1 LDYVSVVLSIDTT
14 ETNIENNAMFT
25 KTSLKHTTF
34 QKRIKRALWLAKL
47 QSMKTGKRC
56 TEYIKNRKGNACI
69 RIDVYSDGNMSAY
82 ASGMGSKDI
91 SKMILKAL
99 DN

>member
-1 LDYVSVVLSIDTT
+1 
-14 ETNIENNAMFT
+14 MFT
-25 KTSLKHTTF
+25 QTSFSNPKFAKH
-34 QKRIKRALWLAKL
+34 IKRALWLAKL

-56 TEYIKNRKGNACI
+56 TEYVQNRHGRNVI
-69 RIDVYSDGNMSAY
+69 RLDVYKDGSMSAY

-99 DN
+99 EA

>member
-1 LDYVSVVLSIDTT
+1 
-14 ETNIENNAMFT
+14 MFT
-25 KTSLKHTTF
+25 QPSFNNPKF
-34 QKRIKRALWLAKL
+34 AKRIKRALWLAKL

-56 TEYIKNRKGNACI
+56 TEYVQNRHGRNVI
-69 RIDVYSDGNMSAY
+69 HLDVYKDGSMSAY

>member
-1 LDYVSVVLSIDTT
+1 MIT
-14 ETNIENNAMFT
+14 I
-25 KTSLKHTTF
+25 TSLLNPKF
-34 QKRIKRALWLAKL
+34 AKRIKRALWLAKL
-47 QSMKTGKRC
+47 QSMKTGKRS
-56 TEYIKNRKGNACI
+56 TEYVQNRYGRTVI
-69 RIDVYSDGNMSAY
+69 RLDVYPKGDMSAY

>member
-1 LDYVSVVLSIDTT
+1 
-14 ETNIENNAMFT
+14 MFT
-25 KTSLKHTTF
+25 QTSFNNPKF
-34 QKRIKRALWLAKL
+34 AKRIKRGLWLAKL
-47 QSMKTGKRC
+47 QSMKTGKRS
-56 TEYIKNRKGNACI
+56 TEYVKNRKGSACI
-69 RIDVYSDGNMSAY
+69 RIDVYSDGSMAAY

>member
-1 LDYVSVVLSIDTT
+1 MITS
-14 ETNIENNAMFT
+14 
-25 KTSLKHTTF
+25 TSLLNPKF
-34 QKRIKRALWLAKL
+34 AKRIKRALRLAKL

-56 TEYIKNRKGNACI
+56 TEYVKNRDGRNVI
-69 RIDVYSDGNMSAY
+69 RLDVYKDGSMSAY

-99 DN
+99 DNV

>member
-1 LDYVSVVLSIDTT
+1 MITS
-14 ETNIENNAMFT
+14 
-25 KTSLKHTTF
+25 TSLLNPKF
-34 QKRIKRALWLAKL
+34 AKRIKRALWLAKL
-47 QSMKTGKRC
+47 QSMKTNKRS
-56 TEYIKNRKGNACI
+56 TEYVQNRNGRNVI
-69 RIDVYSDGNMSAY
+69 RLDVYKDGSMAAY

>member
-1 LDYVSVVLSIDTT
+1 MITS
-14 ETNIENNAMFT
+14 
-25 KTSLKHTTF
+25 TSLLNPKF
-34 QKRIKRALWLAKL
+34 AKRIKRALWIAKL

-56 TEYIKNRKGNACI
+56 TEYVQNRNGRNVI
-69 RIDVYSDGNMSAY
+69 RLDVYKDGSMSAY

>member
-1 LDYVSVVLSIDTT
+1 
-14 ETNIENNAMFT
+14 MFT
-25 KTSLKHTTF
+25 QTSFTNAKF
-34 QKRIKRALWLAKL
+34 AKRIKRALWIAKL
-47 QSMKTGKRC
+47 QSMKTGKRS
-56 TEYIKNRKGNACI
+56 TEYVQNRHGRNVI
-69 RIDVYSDGNMSAY
+69 RLDVYKDGSMSAY